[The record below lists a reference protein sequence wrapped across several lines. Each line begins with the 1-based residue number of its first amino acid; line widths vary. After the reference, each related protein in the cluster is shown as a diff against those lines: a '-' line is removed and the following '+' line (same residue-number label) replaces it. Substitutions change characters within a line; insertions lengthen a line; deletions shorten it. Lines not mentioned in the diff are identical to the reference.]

1 MNKIFLIILIAFIAG
16 LCSGYGQ
23 TESIKKDIIK
33 INVSS
38 IKIYGIND
46 IGLEKYIPKQYEIA
60 YQAECD
66 INSDSILDA
75 IVICFDTIE
84 NNLQVDNLLSN
95 QIPKRPVMVF
105 IGNEDGT
112 FKYMGR
118 NDNIALR
125 LDSEY
130 CKYCGIEGI
139 SVKDNYFTIENYEGD
154 GIVSNTRLY
163 YTFKVIDNVVYFHR
177 FDETVSGDENYSI
190 TKRAKEL
197 GYPTFENYKG
207 NL

>member
-1 MNKIFLIILIAFIAG
+1 MNNIFLIILIASITG
-16 LCSGYGQ
+16 LRSGYGQ
-23 TESIKKDIIK
+23 TKLIKKDIIK
-33 INVSS
+33 TNVTS
-38 IKIYGIND
+38 IRIYGIND

-84 NNLQVDNLLSN
+84 NYLQVDNLHNN

-112 FKYMGR
+112 FKNMGR

-139 SVKDNYFTIENYEGD
+139 SVKDNYF
-154 GIVSNTRLY
+154 RLY
-163 YTFKVIDNVVYFHR
+163 SNINMIYVLSLGKV
-177 FDETVSGDENYSI
+177 SS
-190 TKRAKEL
+190 
-197 GYPTFENYKG
+197 
-207 NL
+207 